1 MPSPVPCAASG
12 SGPWFPE
19 HAMSTTAQIIKDA
32 KSGMDKAIDN
42 SKREFSGVRTGKA
55 SPNMLDTIKVEAYG
69 SLVPLNQVASIAA
82 PEPRILLVTPFDK
95 GQAKVIEKAIR
106 ESELGLDPAHQG
118 GVIRVP
124 LPSMN
129 EQRRKELVKVLHKFA
144 EDGRIAVRHARTDA
158 RDKVKKLD
166 GVSED
171 EKKLAEKEL
180 QKVHDEF
187 IGKID
192 ALVKAKEAEL
202 MEV

>member
-1 MPSPVPCAASG
+1 
-12 SGPWFPE
+12 
-19 HAMSTTAQIIKDA
+19 MSTAQILKDA
-32 KSGMDKAIDN
+32 RAGMDKAIEAA
-42 SKREFSGVRTGKA
+42 KREFGGVRSGKA
-55 SPNMLDTIKVEAYG
+55 SPNMLDSIKVEAYG
-69 SLVPLNQVASIAA
+69 SLLPLNQVASIAA

-106 ESELGLDPAHQG
+106 ESDLGLDPAHNG

-129 EQRRKELVKVLHKFA
+129 EQRRKELVKVLHKMA

-171 EKKLAEKEL
+171 EKKQAEKEL
-180 QKVHDEF
+180 QKVHDEA
-187 IGKID
+187 IAKLDG
-192 ALVKAKEAEL
+192 LVKSKEADL